1 MEALQP
7 ALSELQG
14 AGDGLRRL
22 DEISLSHVL
31 KRIFDSTYFDVVAEL
46 RSDRAR
52 LQGTLTP
59 QYVDDRAIVHFSR
72 AYLLACKAQSGE
84 DHVLQ
89 PETAS

>member
-14 AGDGLRRL
+14 AGNGRRRL

-31 KRIFDSTYFDVVAEL
+31 KRIFDSTYFDVVAEP

-52 LQGTLTP
+52 L
-59 QYVDDRAIVHFSR
+59 
-72 AYLLACKAQSGE
+72 
-84 DHVLQ
+84 
-89 PETAS
+89 